1 MHRQCQCDKNHSCD
15 IWMDYQISLHSL
27 QEAEELSHQNWLEI
41 QHLRDRI
48 CQLETFIRTE
58 GLPLP
63 EKLD

>member
-1 MHRQCQCDKNHSCD
+1 MHRRCQCDKNHSCD

-27 QEAEELSHQNWLEI
+27 QEAEELSYQNWLEI

-58 GLPLP
+58 GLPFP